1 MKQLV
6 LPRAIK
12 QYSGYGYFGG
22 SEDELYTPNKNY
34 DIESIKHLGE
44 LALKM
49 SFVVPGSL
57 SAADTDLATK
67 MSKGEAGKKY
77 TNAMVQLVRKMQGIA
92 GISVD
97 GDVGPNTWKKFKEI
111 ASNFT
116 PTSSSS
122 SSETSSSSSE
132 TSSSSSSSEA
142 AAGGGFLDTLTSWIP
157 GWSVP
162 TAPAPSSQSGNGQ
175 QEGAGVGTTDKK
187 ETPAWVI
194 PAAIGGGVLVLGL
207 IIVLATR
214 K

>member
-116 PTSSSS
+116 PTSSTGT
-122 SSETSSSSSE
+122 SEAAT
-132 TSSSSSSSEA
+132 SSSEA

-162 TAPAPSSQSGNGQ
+162 TAPAPSSQPGNGQ
-175 QEGAGVGTTDKK
+175 KEGAGVGTTDKK
-187 ETPAWVI
+187 ETPSWVI